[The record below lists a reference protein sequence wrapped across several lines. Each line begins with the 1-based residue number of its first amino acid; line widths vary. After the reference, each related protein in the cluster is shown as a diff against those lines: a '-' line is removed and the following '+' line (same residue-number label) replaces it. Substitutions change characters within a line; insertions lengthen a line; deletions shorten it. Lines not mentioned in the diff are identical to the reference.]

1 MLTRLDSLIY
11 LDSIFQ
17 LLVFTHLEA
26 NQNLVKTNVFE

>member
-11 LDSIFQ
+11 LNFFS
-17 LLVFTHLEA
+17 HLEA